1 MTFSIEFAD
10 EQQEYQAR
18 IKVVG
23 CGGSG
28 GNAVNTMINFGLEGV
43 EFIVVNTDAQALNA
57 NSAPTKLNIGNS
69 VTKGLGAGAD
79 PERGRKAAL
88 EDVQRIKEL
97 ISGADMV
104 FVTAGMGGGTGT
116 GAAPVIAQLARE
128 EGALTVGVVT
138 KPFLFEG
145 RQRSRRADYG
155 LAALSETVDTLIT
168 IPNQKLL
175 LLGDDEL
182 TFIDACRKADEV
194 LYQAVKGI
202 SDLITQNGIVNV
214 DFADVKTVM
223 SNMGRALMGT
233 GIAKGQNRARL
244 AAEMAVASP
253 LLDDISVEG
262 ATGVLINV
270 VGGSDLKM
278 REIQEAASLVQEQ
291 AHEDANIIFGA
302 SVDESLGENVKVTV
316 IATGF
321 DEAERHGSRRARR
334 QRQPHGPG
342 PGSRS
347 RAPSASRVAQQ
358 PHGQTSFGHP
368 QTQHSQLSHAPTP
381 VTAATATTRATRST
395 RAVAVLR
402 PAAVHPAPGG
412 AGAALVPSHPER
424 ARRPRRSLADPRGHA
439 SRRRLPP
446 DRTRAAPRA
455 SRPATTTT
463 GTSRRSSASSSRRAA
478 VPPVEPRID
487 GGAPDSTARSAA
499 TRVHLALRA
508 ATGNPEDQRRGGRGG
523 GSGLRGTFSLPWPR
537 RRRPRRRSPPPA

>member
-1 MTFSIEFAD
+1 MSFSIEFAD
-10 EQQEYQAR
+10 ETQEYQAR
-18 IKVVG
+18 IKVIG

-28 GNAVNTMINFGLEGV
+28 GNAVNTMISFGLEGV

-57 NSAPTKLNIGNS
+57 NAAPTKLNIGAS

-97 ISGADMV
+97 LSGADMV

-116 GAAPVIAQLARE
+116 GAAPIIAQLARE

-145 RQRSRRADYG
+145 RQRARRAEIG
-155 LAALSETVDTLIT
+155 LAQLAEQVDTLIT

-175 LLGDDEL
+175 LLGDDDL

-194 LYQAVKGI
+194 LFQAVKGI

-223 SNMGRALMGT
+223 SKMGRALMGT
-233 GIAKGQNRARL
+233 GVAKGQNRARM

-270 VGGSDLKM
+270 VGGPDLKM
-278 REIQEAASLVQEQ
+278 KEIQEAASLVQEQ

-302 SVDESLGENVKVTV
+302 SIDETLGENVKVTV

-321 DEAERHGSRRARR
+321 DSAERAAAAEEQQRASMAPPLTVQSGRPLNSYYAAPASSARPQASEVPAVSTRRAA
-334 QRQPHGPG
+334 HAHEA
-342 PGSRS
+342 
-347 RAPSASRVAQQ
+347 RAAQA
-358 PHGQTSFGHP
+358 P
-368 QTQHSQLSHAPTP
+368 QSQARLPLRER
-381 VTAATATTRATRST
+381 AATATSNFP
-395 RAVAVLR
+395 VDVDWDI
-402 PAAVHPAPGG
+402 PAF
-412 AGAALVPSHPER
+412 
-424 ARRPRRSLADPRGHA
+424 
-439 SRRRLPP
+439 
-446 DRTRAAPRA
+446 
-455 SRPATTTT
+455 
-463 GTSRRSSASSSRRAA
+463 
-478 VPPVEPRID
+478 
-487 GGAPDSTARSAA
+487 
-499 TRVHLALRA
+499 
-508 ATGNPEDQRRGGRGG
+508 QRKGQ
-523 GSGLRGTFSLPWPR
+523 
-537 RRRPRRRSPPPA
+537 

>member
-1 MTFSIEFAD
+1 MSFSIEFAD
-10 EQQEYQAR
+10 ETQEYQAR
-18 IKVVG
+18 IKVIG

-43 EFIVVNTDAQALNA
+43 EFIVVNTDAQALNSNA
-57 NSAPTKLNIGNS
+57 APTKLNIGS
-69 VTKGLGAGAD
+69 TVTKGLGAGAD

-116 GAAPVIAQLARE
+116 GAAPIIAQLARE

-145 RQRSRRADYG
+145 RQRSRRAEAG
-155 LAALSETVDTLIT
+155 LAQLAEQVDTLIT

-175 LLGDDEL
+175 LLGDDDL

-223 SNMGRALMGT
+223 SKMGRALMGT
-233 GIAKGQNRARL
+233 GVAKGQNRARL

-253 LLDDISVEG
+253 LLDDISVDG

-270 VGGSDLKM
+270 VGGPDLKM
-278 REIQEAASLVQEQ
+278 KEIQDAASLIQEQ

-302 SVDESLGENVKVTV
+302 SIDESLGENVKVTV

-321 DEAERHGSRRARR
+321 DVAHQEESMEAAAA
-334 QRQPHGPG
+334 Q
-342 PGSRS
+342 
-347 RAPSASRVAQQ
+347 SRVSSA
-358 PHGQTSFGHP
+358 P
-368 QTQHSQLSHAPTP
+368 QSLSML
-381 VTAATATTRATRST
+381 S
-395 RAVAVLR
+395 
-402 PAAVHPAPGG
+402 G
-412 AGAALVPSHPER
+412 
-424 ARRPRRSLADPRGHA
+424 
-439 SRRRLPP
+439 PP
-446 DRTRAAPRA
+446 
-455 SRPATTTT
+455 
-463 GTSRRSSASSSRRAA
+463 RSSAIPA
-478 VPPVEPRID
+478 
-487 GGAPDSTARSAA
+487 STRTSQHEIPAIS
-499 TRVHLALRA
+499 T
-508 ATGNPEDQRRGGRGG
+508 
-523 GSGLRGTFSLPWPR
+523 
-537 RRRPRRRSPPPA
+537 RRPQHMHDARMQSQALSQAKLPMRAEREPFPSALDHDWDVPAFQRKRQ